1 MGKILVVDDDADT
14 REMIRRRLTEAGHH
28 VLLLANGQA
37 AYEATVAHKPD
48 AVVLDVVMPVMGGMA
63 VLRKLKSDS
72 DVAGIPVIMLTAQD
86 NPLLMSRSLSIGAS
100 AFLNQQ
106 MQPGELEVALLGLIG
121 ETATP
126 EPTEDSTAPGADHP
140 ESVLPDGGLQAHD
153 FEDTARE
160 FIGEYYG
167 FTWQEENR
175 NISGLEIQIK
185 KVNPDDIRLVYQLEG
200 SADIIVRENADP
212 VNKKFSLTVV
222 VGRDGAVL
230 TRRGD
235 FFEELSNPKSKS

>member
-37 AYEATVAHKPD
+37 AYQATVAHKPD

-86 NPLLMSRSLSIGAS
+86 NPMLMSRSLSNGAA
-100 AFLNQQ
+100 AFLNKPLQS
-106 MQPGELEVALLGLIG
+106 GKLESTLQDLIG
-121 ETATP
+121 VTAKC
-126 EPTEDSTAPGADHP
+126 EVVDDSTAPGEDHP

-153 FEDTARE
+153 FENIARE
-160 FIGEYYG
+160 FIGEYNG
-167 FTWQEENR
+167 FTW
-175 NISGLEIQIK
+175 
-185 KVNPDDIRLVYQLEG
+185 
-200 SADIIVRENADP
+200 
-212 VNKKFSLTVV
+212 
-222 VGRDGAVL
+222 
-230 TRRGD
+230 
-235 FFEELSNPKSKS
+235 